1 MIDESDQLFINKQM
15 EKPMDEQK
23 TENWTSVDMYYKGF
37 HIKKSFGENVNRV
50 TIIKEINDLIEAGFQ
65 PSWNPDTNKASVAA
79 STAQTAPQATPVPED
94 GYTVPCKVCGGA
106 TTYRTGVSK
115 ASGKP
120 WKGYFCANKDHK
132 PFFIK

>member
-1 MIDESDQLFINKQM
+1 M
-15 EKPMDEQK
+15 EENK

-65 PSWNPDTNKASVAA
+65 PSWNPDTNKAS
-79 STAQTAPQATPVPED
+79 APALKSEPED
-94 GYTVPCKVCGGA
+94 TYTVPCKTCGGA
-106 TTYRTGVSK
+106 TTYKTGVSK

-120 WKGYFCANKDHK
+120 WKAYFCNTNKEHK